1 MTARSV
7 SMAAP
12 FRWLMKA
19 LDAGRRQP
27 RALFGGFALLLAV
40 GMVPTVLQLV
50 AQALFPSSPG
60 LLMVVYG
67 AVIGLSLVLMPP
79 LSGAAFRLLHDCE
92 TGRPAAATDI
102 FNGYRD
108 RAFAVRMVLTAMLL
122 LLAYLAVF
130 ALLFTVVPGKEF
142 FTELFA
148 RAAATPPGGQPD
160 MTGMPPL
167 PPSFLLWLLAAS
179 AFLVVLGNAY
189 MLAFAHAAMA
199 GHGALG
205 AVGGGLAAT
214 LRNLLPL
221 VGFFLVAM
229 VVGFVLVMIFAVVVG
244 LVVTVLSLVSPVL
257 AMVVIA
263 PLYLALMLVA
273 YVVMFGFYYH
283 GWREIF
289 GEPAEAP
296 LDALEA

>member
-12 FRWLMKA
+12 FRWFMKS

-40 GMVPTVLQLV
+40 GMVPSLLQMV
-50 AQALFPSSPG
+50 AQSLLPSSPG
-60 LLMVVYG
+60 ALMVVYG
-67 AVIGLSLVLMPP
+67 AVLGLSLVLLPP

-92 TGRPAAATDI
+92 AGRPAAATDL

-108 RAFAVRMVLTAMLL
+108 REFAVRMVLTSLLMMLG
-122 LLAYLAVF
+122 YLVVL

-142 FTELFA
+142 FAEFVQ

-160 MTGMPPL
+160 LAGLPPL
-167 PPSFLLWLLAAS
+167 PPSFLLWLLAA
-179 AFLVVLGNAY
+179 AAMLVVLGNAY

-199 GHGALG
+199 GQGPVG
-205 AVGGGLAAT
+205 AVAGGFAAT

-221 VGFFLVAM
+221 VGFFLVAC
-229 VVGFVLVMIFAVVVG
+229 VVGFVLLLILAVVLG
-244 LVVTVLSLVSPVL
+244 LVAGLLGMVSPVL
-257 AMVVIA
+257 AMLVVL
-263 PLYLALMLVA
+263 PVYLALMLVL
-273 YVVMFGFYYH
+273 YVLMFGFYYH

-289 GEPAEAP
+289 GEPAERP
-296 LDALEA
+296 GDALEA

>member
-12 FRWLMKA
+12 FRWFMKA

-40 GMVPTVLQLV
+40 GMVPSVLQLA
-50 AQALFPSSPG
+50 AQAVFPASPG
-60 LLMVVYG
+60 ALMVAYG

-92 TGRPAAATDI
+92 TGRPAAATDL

-108 RAFAVRMVLTAMLL
+108 REFAVRMVMTALL
-122 LLAYLAVF
+122 LMAAYLAVF

-142 FTELFA
+142 FSELFA

-199 GHGALG
+199 GQGAVG

-221 VGFFLVAM
+221 VGFFIVAM
-229 VVGFVLVMIFAVVVG
+229 IVGFVLLLVFALVVG
-244 LVVTVLSLVSPVL
+244 LVAGLLGLVSPVL
-257 AMVVIA
+257 AMAVVV
-263 PLYLALMLVA
+263 PLYLMLMLVL

-283 GWREIF
+283 AWREIF
-289 GEPAEAP
+289 GEVADGPV
-296 LDALEA
+296 DALEA

>member
-12 FRWLMKA
+12 FRWLMRA

-40 GMVPTVLQLV
+40 GMVPTLV
-50 AQALFPSSPG
+50 QMLVQALFPESTG
-60 LLMVVYG
+60 LLVLVYG
-67 AVIGLSLVLMPP
+67 LVLGLSLVLLPP

-92 TGRPAAATDI
+92 TGQPAQASDV

-108 RAFAVRMVLTAMLL
+108 RAFAARMILTSLL
-122 LLAYLAVF
+122 MMAIYVAAL

-142 FTELFA
+142 FAELFI

-160 MTGMPPL
+160 MAGMPPL
-167 PPSFLLWLLAAS
+167 PPGFLLWLLAA
-179 AFLVVLGNAY
+179 AGLLVVLGNAY
-189 MLAFAHAAMA
+189 MLAFAHAALG
-199 GHGALG
+199 GHGPVG
-205 AVGGGLAAT
+205 AVGDGFLAT

-221 VGFFLVAM
+221 AGVALVVS
-229 VVGFVLVMIFAVVVG
+229 VVGFVVLIIVGIVLG
-244 LVVTVLSLVSPVL
+244 LVSVVLGMLSPVL
-257 AMVVIA
+257 AMMVVV
-263 PLYLALMLVA
+263 PVYLLLMLA
-273 YVVMFGFYYH
+273 IYVVMFGFYYH

-289 GEPAEAP
+289 GEPAARP
-296 LDALEA
+296 ADALEV

>member
-40 GMVPTVLQLV
+40 GMVPSVLQLA
-50 AQALFPSSPG
+50 AQALLPASPG
-60 LLMVVYG
+60 LLMVIYG

-92 TGRPAAATDI
+92 AGRPAAATDI

-108 RAFAVRMVLTAMLL
+108 RAFAVRMVLTSLL
-122 LLAYLAVF
+122 MLLAYLVVIL
-130 ALLFTVVPGKEF
+130 LLFTVVPGKEF
-142 FTELFA
+142 FSELFV

-179 AFLVVLGNAY
+179 ALAVVLGNAY
-189 MLAFAHAAMA
+189 MLAFAQAAMA
-199 GHGALG
+199 GQGPLG
-205 AVGGGLAAT
+205 AVGSGVAGT

-221 VGFFLVAM
+221 VGFFIVAM
-229 VVGFVLVMIFAVVVG
+229 VVGFVLVLIFAVLVG
-244 LVVTVLSLVSPVL
+244 LVAALLGVVSPVL
-257 AMVVIA
+257 AMAVIA
-263 PLYLALMLVA
+263 PIYLAVMLVM
-273 YVVMFGFYYH
+273 YVVMFGFFYH
-283 GWREIF
+283 AWRDIF
-289 GEPAEAP
+289 GEPAVPA
-296 LDALEA
+296 DALEA